1 MRSVR
6 GFSLIELMV
15 ALTIGMILVLALT
28 IVIARASASQRELA
42 LANRQVENARY
53 AIQKLTDEVTQ
64 RWLPRDACLR
74 SRSFGTP
81 DHLRHNF
88 SELRK

>member
-53 AIQKLTDEVTQ
+53 AIQKLTDEVTTLASSGC
-64 RWLPRDACLR
+64 LPP
-74 SRSFGTP
+74 FKI
-81 DHLRHNF
+81 LRH
-88 SELRK
+88 SRPSAAQL